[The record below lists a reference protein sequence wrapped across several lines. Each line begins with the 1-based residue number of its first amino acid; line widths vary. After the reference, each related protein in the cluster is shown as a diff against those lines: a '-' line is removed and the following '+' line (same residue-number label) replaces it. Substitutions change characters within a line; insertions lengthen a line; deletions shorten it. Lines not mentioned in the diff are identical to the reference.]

1 MNKEIG
7 KLNWKVIKLLNLD
20 FKKEIPI
27 ILGDSNIEHMKRKHP
42 DNYKKYGNEINKII
56 ANPTYVAK
64 NPKQG
69 SIEYIKEYKINN
81 DFVLVAVRITNK
93 GTLFARTLFTMTDR
107 KKDIYLKKGYAKK
120 YQ

>member
-7 KLNWKVIKLLNLD
+7 KLNWRVIKLLDLD
-20 FKKEIPI
+20 YKKEIPI

-42 DNYKKYGNEINKII
+42 DDYKKYRNLFNKII
-56 ANPTYVAK
+56 TNPTYVAK
-64 NPKQG
+64 NPKQD

-81 DFVLVAVRITNK
+81 DFVLLAVRITNK
-93 GTLFARTLFTMTDR
+93 VTLFARTLFTMTDR

-120 YQ
+120 Y